1 MFSTPILFIVF
12 NRPPETKMV
21 FEKIRQIKPNKL
33 YVVADGPR
41 LDKPGEQELCDMV
54 RSVVSQID
62 WDCEL
67 KTDFKQ
73 KNVGPEVSIKNA
85 LNWFF
90 NDVEYGIVL
99 EDDCL
104 PCLSFFTYCDRL
116 LKKFK
121 NDDTVSIISGS
132 NFYNKRIS
140 KEYNYFIGD
149 LAYSWGWASW
159 ARVFKDFKWGNYY
172 DLEIIHRQLN
182 DRFGNKEYTEHLFNL
197 IKRSSKIEGNWD
209 VELLVNIIMKD
220 KKGII
225 PSINLI
231 SNIGETGTHYTQSES
246 KTLFIPTAEFEFE
259 DGFEDRY
266 IKMSDKV
273 KGTIIRN
280 FMKLTNPLTFR
291 DKLYLIK
298 IRLKEKLKI
307 Y

>member
-1 MFSTPILFIVF
+1 M
-12 NRPPETKMV
+12 
-21 FEKIRQIKPNKL
+21 
-33 YVVADGPR
+33 
-41 LDKPGEQELCDMV
+41 ELSWRM
-54 RSVVSQID
+54 
-62 WDCEL
+62 
-67 KTDFKQ
+67 T
-73 KNVGPEVSIKNA
+73 A
-85 LNWFF
+85 
-90 NDVEYGIVL
+90 
-99 EDDCL
+99 
-104 PCLSFFTYCDRL
+104 CLSFFTYCDRL

-209 VELLVNIIMKD
+209 VELLVNIIMK
-220 KKGII
+220 GI
-225 PSINLI
+225 
-231 SNIGETGTHYTQSES
+231 
-246 KTLFIPTAEFEFE
+246 
-259 DGFEDRY
+259 
-266 IKMSDKV
+266 
-273 KGTIIRN
+273 IIRN

-291 DKLYLIK
+291 DKLYLLK